1 MLKLYGRG
9 KNFIIRN
16 SMFDIRYSFRE
27 HGKCIILELPTAEE
41 LAKHLQYGIMAFL
54 KSLVLRGRLQDAR
67 YTVYLNEGFRIT
79 RTRLDLGVQR
89 GKRIS
94 LAPYHIIGG

>member
-27 HGKCIILELPTAEE
+27 HGKLIFLELPTAEE
-41 LAKHLQYGIMAFL
+41 LAKHVREI
-54 KSLVLRGRLQDAR
+54 KIPSGRFSQAL
-67 YTVYLNEGFRIT
+67 
-79 RTRLDLGVQR
+79 
-89 GKRIS
+89 
-94 LAPYHIIGG
+94 P